1 MECQMN
7 WGERNLGGLNHPYA
21 NFTPATPDHQ
31 PLPTDLAA
39 MATNPPLLVWKS
51 EAANVCAR
59 MSIVVLSG
67 LYGDCVAAATA
78 HVQLWWT
85 PKLFPP
91 ASSSLPPIVL

>member
-1 MECQMN
+1 MPDELG
-7 WGERNLGGLNHPYA
+7 WEEFGGLNRPYA
-21 NFTPATPDHQ
+21 SFTSATPDHH

-51 EAANVCAR
+51 EAANVCER
-59 MSIVVLSG
+59 MSTVVLCG

-85 PKLFPP
+85 PKLFPL
-91 ASSSLPPIVL
+91 ASSLLPPIVL